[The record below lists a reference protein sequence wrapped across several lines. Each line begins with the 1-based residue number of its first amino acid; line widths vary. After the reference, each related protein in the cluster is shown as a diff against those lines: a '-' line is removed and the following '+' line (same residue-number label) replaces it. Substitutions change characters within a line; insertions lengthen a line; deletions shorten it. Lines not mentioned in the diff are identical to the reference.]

1 MRLLIATDS
10 FAPKIDGVA
19 DTAGVLAHHLAAR
32 GHDVVIAAPAP
43 GKTRAGDARVV
54 RLPSFPFPLYPEVRG
69 VYDFRQM
76 SRVIQAHRPDATL
89 VLTVGPVGLAA
100 MRMLPQDSR
109 IVHLYTTDMPGYL
122 RAYRAP
128 FLVPA
133 MDQLLRWMGRR
144 SVVTLCPTEVVRS
157 DLEARG
163 VGLLGI
169 WGRGVDTALFN
180 PGRRSEAMREL
191 LTKGEPD
198 RPLVLFV
205 GRLAR
210 EKRVLDL
217 LEATR
222 LLRHARFAFVGDG
235 PQRAELE
242 RLFPRERTV
251 FTGYLRGTPLAEAF
265 AAADVFAFPSDTD
278 TFAQVVLQA
287 MASGVP
293 VAVAAGTAP
302 ATLVPDGVAGLHLE
316 ARSPSA
322 FAEGIGTIIDD
333 RALHDRMAAGALH
346 AVEGRTWAAL
356 VQTME
361 TILFPETSREAETP
375 TSGSAA
381 G

>member
-10 FAPKIDGVA
+10 FEPKIDGVS
-19 DTAGVLAHHLAAR
+19 DTAGLVARQMAAR
-32 GHDVVIAAPAP
+32 GHDVVVVAP
-43 GKTRAGDARVV
+43 GPGSLRAGGARVV
-54 RLPSFPFPLYPEVRG
+54 RLPSMPFPWYPELRG
-69 VYDFRQM
+69 AYRFDQLARL
-76 SRVIQAHRPDATL
+76 IKAHRPEATL
-89 VLTVGPVGLAA
+89 VLTVGPVGLQT
-100 MRMLPQDSR
+100 MRLLPAESR
-109 IVHLYTTDMPGYL
+109 VVHVYTTDMPAYL

-133 MDQLLRWMGRR
+133 MDRLLRWMGRR
-144 SVVTLCPTEVVRS
+144 AAITLCPTEVIRT
-157 DLEARG
+157 DLAGRG
-163 VGLLGI
+163 VGPLGI

-180 PGRRSEAMREL
+180 PQRRNEETRAR
-191 LTKGEPD
+191 LTGGDPS

-222 LLRHARFAFVGDG
+222 RLRHARFALVGDG

-242 RLFPRERTV
+242 RLFPADRTV
-251 FTGYLRGTPLAEAF
+251 FTGYLRGAPLAEAF

-287 MASGVP
+287 MASAVP
-293 VAVAAGTAP
+293 VAVAAETAP
-302 ATLVPDGVAGLHLE
+302 AGLVPDGIAGLHVE

-322 FAEGIGTIIDD
+322 FAAAIGSIIDD
-333 RALHDRMAAGALH
+333 SPLHDRLSAGALR
-346 AVEGRTWAAL
+346 AVEGRSWDAL
-356 VQTME
+356 VQALEARLLPME
-361 TILFPETSREAETP
+361 DDADASVLRP
-375 TSGSAA
+375 AA